1 MTLWLQS
8 LSAYQQVQLLFVTLF
23 GLLLLVSAGA
33 ALQALRERSSRQEDS
48 HQRFKRELRATW
60 IGAVVFWAAW
70 ISGPGGATLLFG
82 VISFLALREY
92 ITLLKTRRGDHR
104 SLLLAF
110 FAVLPLQYLL
120 LANRNFDLFSVFI
133 PVYVFLAIPVVSAL
147 AGDPEH
153 FLERRQQQHPGCC
166 VD

>member
-1 MTLWLQS
+1 MIAWLQS
-8 LSAYQQVQLLFVTLF
+8 LSADQQVQLLFVALF

-33 ALQALRERSSRQEDS
+33 ALHELRERSDRQEHS

-70 ISGPGGATLLFG
+70 ISGPGGATVLLG

-92 ITLLKTRRGDHR
+92 VTLVRTRRGDHR

-110 FAVLPLQYLL
+110 S
-120 LANRNFDLFSVFI
+120 R
-133 PVYVFLAIPVVSAL
+133 
-147 AGDPEH
+147 
-153 FLERRQQQHPGCC
+153 CC
-166 VD
+166 RCSMGWWPTATSTCSRCSSRSTCSWPSR